1 MQIRLAGLD
10 EHVRSRR
17 FFVFRPSRASSDRR
31 WPPSSFPAPPSLI
44 IPLFPYFFVRGSIS
58 ERDAWSFVQR
68 NRIVVAVHSRST
80 RSWKRVE
87 MKKEEREKMKI
98 CREKLFDDWTLL
110 IYTRGGIFW
119 ARVDYWMDIE
129 HGLLFQLILIE
140 TQRNKASIDRSVWN
154 RLLETVNHSPL
165 PVYFSSAKRK
175 KKEEY
180 FFSNSERQFANS
192 TRIKRSLGPTCPS
205 SRKRSGILED

>member
-1 MQIRLAGLD
+1 MDGLADFKAVPSLDWSGQRSCPSQGASLLSPLLSPLLFLGLEPSSKTPKFRRVSIFPDPEMQIRLAGLD

-17 FFVFRPSRASSDRR
+17 FFVFRPSRAFPNFSARASSDRR

-87 MKKEEREKMKI
+87 IKKEEREKMKI
-98 CREKLFDDWTLL
+98 CREKLFEDWTLL

-129 HGLLFQLILIE
+129 R
-140 TQRNKASIDRSVWN
+140 TNMD
-154 RLLETVNHSPL
+154 
-165 PVYFSSAKRK
+165 Y
-175 KKEEY
+175 Y
-180 FFSNSERQFANS
+180 SN
-192 TRIKRSLGPTCPS
+192 
-205 SRKRSGILED
+205 